1 MVRKNI
7 EGGGGGGAQHVCP
20 ISTVSLKMLKKKIIK
35 KRLRIVYSSITWITC
50 DIVSVDLDLSGKML
64 CQNK

>member
-1 MVRKNI
+1 M
-7 EGGGGGGAQHVCP
+7 CP
-20 ISTVSLKMLKKKIIK
+20 ISTVSLKMLTKKNKNK
-35 KRLRIVYSSITWITC
+35 NLRIVYSSMTWITC